1 MKVRDGAV
9 FTILVVYLLIFPA
22 SVSASLV
29 AITWNNNMESDLA
42 GYRVYCG
49 TMPGGYDYVL
59 DARYNN
65 QVYVSGL
72 EEGIPYYFAV
82 TAYDWSGN
90 ESDFSEEVL
99 TVIPYGQRPVL
110 DILLELGL
118 TVYDVLYEFSTYVP
132 GSSILLESSL
142 FGIYVDIP
150 SGAISETL
158 PLGIGSGGDDWS
170 PFSSQLGVPTHYL
183 EFDIVPAELVLLEP
197 ALVSFPFEADRV
209 GVERYD
215 ERTGSWV
222 WVSDVQ
228 SSGGLVSFSTQQLG
242 RFKVYEL
249 SANPGNDAAEGS
261 SSGGGG
267 GCFVMGSRG
276 GGVGSSLP
284 GFVLLAAVM
293 GCLLRAGFERRASRN
308 R

>member
-9 FTILVVYLLIFPA
+9 FTILAVCLLIFPVR
-22 SVSASLV
+22 VSASLV
-29 AITWNNNMESDLA
+29 AITWNNNTESDLA
-42 GYRVYCG
+42 GYRVYYG

-65 QVYVSGL
+65 QIYVSGL
-72 EEGIPYYFAV
+72 EEGLPYYFAV

-90 ESDFSEEVL
+90 ESDFSEEVQ

-132 GSSILLESSL
+132 GSSILLESSI

-150 SGAISETL
+150 PGAISNAL

-170 PFSSQLGVPTHYL
+170 PFSSQFGVPTNYL
-183 EFDIVPAELVLLEP
+183 EFDIVPADLVLFEP

-215 ERTGSWV
+215 ERTCSWV
-222 WVSDVQ
+222 WVGDVE

-242 RFKVYEL
+242 RFKVFDL
-249 SANPGNDAAEGS
+249 SASPEQGPSEGS

-267 GCFVMGSRG
+267 GGCFIMSSQG
-276 GGVGSSLP
+276 GGVVSPFPSLI
-284 GFVLLAAVM
+284 LLATVM
-293 GCLLRAGFERRASRN
+293 GCLLPAGPQRLSRN